1 MKPVLG
7 LVVAL
12 EAEARS
18 LMGSRPWE
26 RGGGH
31 IFLRSRLQDGTD
43 LMCVRSGIG
52 IQKART
58 AARWL
63 VSEGVAALAVLGV
76 SGGLGPRLR
85 SGDLIV
91 GQGVLEEG
99 AKGWNC
105 VWRGNPKLVGSA
117 CAALRAGGLSAHMG
131 TVITVHRA
139 ALSTERKR
147 SIYRQTQALA
157 VDMESSAVARTASEA
172 GLSLLVLRAICDSSQ
187 QNVSEDL
194 SICLDQDGS
203 VHYSLLM
210 GKLWRNPL
218 LVVQLLCT
226 RKRFVRALRGLRSG
240 WGIEVANRLPALL
253 VSPD

>member
-18 LMGSRPWE
+18 LMGRRPWE
-26 RGGGH
+26 RGGGQ

-43 LMCVRSGIG
+43 LMSVRSGIG
-52 IQKART
+52 VQKART

-63 VSEGVAALAVLGV
+63 VSEGVDALAVLGV

-91 GQGVLEEG
+91 GQGVLEECAAG
-99 AKGWNC
+99 GNC
-105 VWRGNPKLVGSA
+105 VWRGNSKLVGSA

-172 GLSLLVLRAICDSSQ
+172 GISLLVLRAICDSSQ

-194 SICLDQDGS
+194 SICLDQDGRVS
-203 VHYSLLM
+203 YSLLLS
-210 GKLWRNPL
+210 KLWRNPL
-218 LVVQLLCT
+218 LVVELLCT

-240 WGIEVANRLPALL
+240 WGIQVANRLPALL